1 MAEMVSSAVIHEAV
15 NQILSDAINKCNEKD
30 KSKAK
35 ENLER
40 LEMAHIKLEAALETS
55 EKWQIIDA
63 PLLRWRKKLKRAAQE
78 CDDTLLKCK
87 QRIIEEEQVEQE
99 VRNSTFPKRIAHS
112 TKSFISSAFGH
123 DNQLS
128 RSVVQKFEWYAD
140 GASDFLRFI
149 ELGCTPHCHIPFNPF
164 IKNLFAGKKLQHKI
178 NQGNGSTFFVLWLP
192 FRTAEHGIEVALFFI
207 QKDVNAPENNFYFSV
222 TLQLSESTDIVGIL
236 IKCLHLF
243 TPLFKSKVET
253 IRNKF
258 MELPTQDFSW
268 VPFVHSVQ
276 KEHWENLHG
285 CVSQW
290 YRPNPSCCK
299 QIDRHEVCHSSNTDT
314 SDTSLEPVIQMHL
327 QCQVSPD
334 EGEINLQDRQYL
346 IAGLLFM
353 PHGSSE
359 DLPPADKSS
368 AIVVNHIYEQHCVHT
383 DITLAQLEEIT
394 LAKAVEY
401 FHQNT
406 DALVYQILWKSKQG
420 TAYILVVKAS
430 TKMQSKRRMIKGGKI
445 VQRQDQKLQNQPCPY
460 VIPHFLNLWVAHAPI
475 RLQSSIMNWI
485 QKDDKKQLAFSPL
498 RLTF

>member
-1 MAEMVSSAVIHEAV
+1 VHTT
-15 NQILSDAINKCNEKD
+15 LSHTRQPFHQKPFCRK
-30 KSKAK
+30 
-35 ENLER
+35 
-40 LEMAHIKLEAALETS
+40 EAATQNQS
-55 EKWQIIDA
+55 GKWEHIFCIVVTLQNC
-63 PLLRWRKKLKRAAQE
+63 RAWNRR
-78 CDDTLLKCK
+78 L
-87 QRIIEEEQVEQE
+87 
-99 VRNSTFPKRIAHS
+99 
-112 TKSFISSAFGH
+112 
-123 DNQLS
+123 
-128 RSVVQKFEWYAD
+128 
-140 GASDFLRFI
+140 
-149 ELGCTPHCHIPFNPF
+149 
-164 IKNLFAGKKLQHKI
+164 
-178 NQGNGSTFFVLWLP
+178 
-192 FRTAEHGIEVALFFI
+192 EVALFFI

-222 TLQLSESTDIVGIL
+222 TLQRSESTDIVGIL

-276 KEHWENLHG
+276 KEHWENLHS

-401 FHQNT
+401 FHQNCYGP
-406 DALVYQILWKSKQG
+406 AGSSAGGPPGGGAGPGGGAAPG
-420 TAYILVVKAS
+420 TSGAQAA
-430 TKMQSKRRMIKGGKI
+430 
-445 VQRQDQKLQNQPCPY
+445 D
-460 VIPHFLNLWVAHAPI
+460 
-475 RLQSSIMNWI
+475 RLPPSDSYSS
-485 QKDDKKQLAFSPL
+485 LGLSYL
-498 RLTF
+498 